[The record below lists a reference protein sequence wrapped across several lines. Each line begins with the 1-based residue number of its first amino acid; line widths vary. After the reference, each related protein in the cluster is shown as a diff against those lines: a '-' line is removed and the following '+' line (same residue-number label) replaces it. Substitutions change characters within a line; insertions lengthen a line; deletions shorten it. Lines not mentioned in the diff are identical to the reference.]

1 MVYSDPQEGI
11 SKMMPPEK
19 SNIRVWALVDDQI
32 AEINHLRA
40 ALLEI
45 ANDPTGLSIGQSE
58 IAKLTL
64 ASHMYSGKWVRQ
76 TDDGSIVPGYKP

>member
-1 MVYSDPQEGI
+1 MKRQDCDFEMTEEQWNAI
-11 SKMMPPEK
+11 LKQK
-19 SNIRVWALVDDQI
+19 NDLICAQA
-32 AEINHLRA
+32 AEIDHLRA
-40 ALLEI
+40 ALQEI

-64 ASHMYSGKWVRQ
+64 ASYMSENGWVRQ